1 MFYCDAKLSNI
12 LQWSSHV
19 CCYLFREVSKSESRV
34 QDASEI
40 HNFIDNF
47 NNSDILRENCKLVSF
62 DIVNMFSS
70 TDNESGIQAVKNI
83 LEPREEH
90 IPLFIS
96 LKHLS
101 YA

>member
-1 MFYCDAKLSNI
+1 MFYCDAKHSNI

-19 CCYLFREVSKSESRV
+19 CCYLFHEVSKSETRV
-34 QDASEI
+34 QDTSEI
-40 HNFIDNF
+40 HNCIDNF
-47 NNSDILRENCKLVSF
+47 SGILRENCMLVSF

-70 TDNESGIQAVKNI
+70 TDDESGIQAVKNI
-83 LEPREEH
+83 LEAREEH